1 MVSLAGL
8 LGCSNPVAEVP
19 PMEAR
24 AAENVSPEMVDRAL
38 KGLHSEDAKLQ
49 MMGLRF
55 LESFPEIKKQHVDRL
70 EELQKNAKDAKV
82 RSQAEK
88 LLK

>member
-1 MVSLAGL
+1 MVALACL